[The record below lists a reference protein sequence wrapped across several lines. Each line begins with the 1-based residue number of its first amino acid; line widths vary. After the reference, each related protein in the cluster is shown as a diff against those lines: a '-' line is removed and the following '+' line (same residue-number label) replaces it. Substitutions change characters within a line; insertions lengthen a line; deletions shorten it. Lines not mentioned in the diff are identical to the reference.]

1 MEQKKEAVA
10 VVEYQ
15 GKRLSSTQFRKWV
28 RTEVKEKK
36 SELWLSLIKSQLQW
50 AIFCL
55 KFNIE
60 MLYSN
65 HKETEILNANFNC
78 DNWAKAVLK
87 KQKSRSEI
95 KTNFLCRN

>member
-36 SELWLSLIKSQLQW
+36 SERWLSLIKSQL
-50 AIFCL
+50 
-55 KFNIE
+55 
-60 MLYSN
+60 
-65 HKETEILNANFNC
+65 
-78 DNWAKAVLK
+78 
-87 KQKSRSEI
+87 
-95 KTNFLCRN
+95 